1 MRGLYHAEVQKKL
14 SWEIIILNVI
24 KKLNMYMAI
33 CNTGVFCFHVVYSLK
48 KGQGLMKVNVSQQ
61 QLSHGLSIVS
71 RAVSSRSTLPVLS
84 NILLATDEG
93 RLRLSAT
100 NLELGITTWIGA
112 QVEEEGSTTV
122 PARTIVDL
130 ITALPNAP
138 VQIKLDTTTQ
148 TLNVVSGTANTDIK
162 CIDAQEFPPI
172 PTPDLDDGIE
182 LNVAEF
188 KENIQQVGFSASSDE
203 ARPILTGVLLTMEGN
218 EMSMVATD
226 GFRISVKKST
236 LSKTVPA
243 TISITVPARAL
254 GELARVADNV
264 EESIIM
270 VLPKSRGQVIF
281 HLKDVEVVSQ
291 LIEGNFPDYR
301 AIIPHTF
308 KTRTELSTE
317 TLLKACKQAE
327 IIAREGTNVAKVSI
341 NPTSESQSGTIEL
354 SAIAEQTGSSEIAVD
369 ASIDG
374 VPLLIAFNVR
384 YLREV
389 LEIIK
394 TANVSLETNAANTPA
409 MIKMVGDDRFLHVIM
424 PMHLG

>member
-1 MRGLYHAEVQKKL
+1 MKL
-14 SWEIIILNVI
+14 
-24 KKLNMYMAI
+24 
-33 CNTGVFCFHVVYSLK
+33 
-48 KGQGLMKVNVSQQ
+48 NVSQQ
-61 QLSHGLSIVS
+61 QFAHGLSIVS

-112 QVEEEGSTTV
+112 QVEDEGSTTV

-138 VQIKLDTTTQ
+138 VQLAMDSTTQ
-148 TLNVVSGTANTDIK
+148 TLNVVSGTSNTDIK

-172 PTPDLDDGIE
+172 PSPDLSTGIQ
-182 LNVAEF
+182 LSVADF

-203 ARPILTGVLLTMEGN
+203 ARPILTGVLITLEGN
-218 EMSMVATD
+218 EITMVATD
-226 GFRISVKKST
+226 GFRISVKKSI
-236 LSKTVPA
+236 LSQPA
-243 TISITVPARAL
+243 SSNISITVPARAL
-254 GELARVADNV
+254 GELARASINS
-264 EESIIM
+264 EETITM
-270 VLPKSRGQVIF
+270 VLPPSRGQVIF

-308 KTRTELSTE
+308 KTRTVLPTE

-327 IIAREGTNVAKVSI
+327 IIAREGTNVARVSI
-341 NPTSESQSGTIEL
+341 NPTNDSQPGTVEL
-354 SAIAEQTGSSEIAVD
+354 SATAEQTGSSEVAVD
-369 ASIDG
+369 ATIDG

-389 LEIIK
+389 LEVIK
-394 TANVSLETNAANTPA
+394 SANVSLETNAANTPA

>member
-1 MRGLYHAEVQKKL
+1 MKL
-14 SWEIIILNVI
+14 
-24 KKLNMYMAI
+24 
-33 CNTGVFCFHVVYSLK
+33 
-48 KGQGLMKVNVSQQ
+48 NVSQQ
-61 QLSHGLSIVS
+61 QFAHGLGIVS

-84 NILLATDEG
+84 NILIATDQG

-122 PARTIVDL
+122 PARTLVDL

-138 VQIKLDTTTQ
+138 VQLSLDTTTQ
-148 TLNVVSGTANTDIK
+148 TLNVVSGTSNTDIK

-172 PTPDLDDGIE
+172 PSPDLTAGIQ
-182 LNVAEF
+182 LNVADF
-188 KENIQQVGFSASSDE
+188 KESIQQVGFSASSDE
-203 ARPILTGVLLTMEGN
+203 ARPILTGVLITLEGN

-226 GFRISVKKST
+226 GFRISVKKSV
-236 LSKTVPA
+236 LAQPA
-243 TISITVPARAL
+243 ASAVSITVPARAL
-254 GELARVADNV
+254 GELARAAVNP
-264 EESIIM
+264 EESITM
-270 VLPKSRGQVIF
+270 VLPPSRGQVIF
-281 HLKDVEVVSQ
+281 HMKDVEVVSQ

-308 KTRTELSTE
+308 KTRTVLPTE

-327 IIAREGTNVAKVSI
+327 IIAREGTNVARVSI
-341 NPTSESQSGTIEL
+341 NPTSETQPGTVEL
-354 SAIAEQTGSSEIAVD
+354 SATAEQTGSSEIAVD